1 MKLKVQE
8 LIAGVAMIIAT
19 LLTVPE
25 LLPIFEGMQLGGIP
39 QSSETF
45 LLLIF
50 RIFLI
55 VLVILAFLV
64 GISTFLKFRRVALLA
79 LLVGP
84 AIFLMNVFITMYTLI
99 RVQGYPLEYFREILR
114 DVLLH
119 RFQLYA
125 TGEVELVPSSTSA
138 ITIPI
143 LALILMVISGV
154 LLMIVRRSLEFR
166 SLELQR
172 KTQARV
178 AVPRPPVAPTS
189 QPPVMQMPQLPQTPY
204 GMKKCPECAE
214 VIQAEA
220 VKCRFCNYRYQ

>member
-19 LLTVPE
+19 LLLVPDV
-25 LLPIFEGMQLGGIP
+25 LRIFEGMQLEGIP
-39 QSSETF
+39 QSGETF

-50 RIFLI
+50 RILLV

-79 LLVGP
+79 LLLGP
-84 AIFLMNVFITMYTLI
+84 AILLMDMFISMYILI
-99 RVQGYPLEYFREILR
+99 GVQGYPSQFFGEILS

-119 RFQLYA
+119 RIELDAY
-125 TGEVELVPSSTSA
+125 GEIDFTPASTIA
-138 ITIPI
+138 IPI
-143 LALILMVISGV
+143 LVLILMVISGV
-154 LLMIVRRSLEFR
+154 LLMLVRRSPEFR

-178 AVPRPPVAPTS
+178 AVPRPPVAPTP
-189 QPPVMQMPQLPQTPY
+189 QPPVMQMPQLPQIPY